1 MFTYKYEWP
10 SITAANKE
18 KIERI
23 KRIAA
28 AVDKKALTDSAAVVV
43 PVETRIDYKS
53 ELNDRQFLAAV
64 TVEGPVLVI
73 AGAGSGKTRTATY
86 RASYLIES
94 GVRPENIL
102 MLSFTRKA
110 ADEMTERLSKLI
122 SRDNAKRVE
131 SSTFHSFAHKMLREY
146 NHYTGLTDKFDILDT
161 TDSLDLIDYVISKI
175 SGNPK
180 GKKELRKEDIL
191 EVISKARNWGSS
203 LEETV
208 SNNFSQYLP
217 YKGYILDVASGY
229 RLEKKANN
237 KLDFDDILIIF
248 LNLLRKSP
256 EFREDM
262 YNRFLYIMVDEYQD
276 TNIIQK
282 DILDILAERS
292 RNLMVVGDDA
302 QAIYRFRGATMENI
316 LTFQEYYPDCKVIK
330 LEHNYR
336 SVQPILDFTNPIMED
351 ALIGYRKSL
360 FSTRPGTD
368 KPEVRV
374 FLSVEEEAAYI
385 AESILDSHKK
395 GLPFHENAVIYRS
408 GFHNKQLQVEFERR
422 RVPYVVYG
430 GQKFTDKKH
439 VKDMV
444 CLLRILNNPQDRI
457 SWNRSLQLIEGI
469 GQTISAKIAD
479 TVTDVDN
486 PYDFSSF
493 EGFAFYKGLKVLRH
507 MIEGALHPDLT
518 VQERL
523 GIVRG
528 YYEGLIPEDE
538 KYRVSDLDILVNI
551 SKEYKSLS
559 GFLND
564 FTLDPPSK
572 DTEDGSVVL
581 TTVHSSKG
589 LEWGTVYL
597 IRGLDGMF
605 PFYKSLLDIEEI
617 EEERRLFY
625 VACTRAKDRLCI
637 CMPELVSTRMGL
649 FDKPS
654 RFIKGPSFFGYFD
667 HTGDTKRASSN
678 IGTNRKRFR

>member
-10 SITAANKE
+10 SITPSNKE

-23 KRIAA
+23 KKIAE
-28 AVDKKALTDSAAVVV
+28 AVDKKALTDSNAVAI
-43 PVETRIDYKS
+43 PVKTKIDYKA

-73 AGAGSGKTRTATY
+73 AGAGSGKTRTTTY

-94 GVRPENIL
+94 GVKPENIL

-122 SRDNAKRVE
+122 SKENAKRVE

-175 SGNPK
+175 SGNPR
-180 GKKELRKEDIL
+180 GKKDLKKEDLL
-191 EVISKARNWGSS
+191 EIISKARNWGAS
-203 LEETV
+203 LEETI
-208 SNNFSQYLP
+208 SKNFSQYLP
-217 YKGYILDVASGY
+217 YKEYIVEVANGY
-229 RLEKKANN
+229 RSEKKQNN

-248 LNLLRKSP
+248 LNLLRKSSD
-256 EFREDM
+256 FKADM
-262 YNRFLYIMVDEYQD
+262 HNRFLHIMVDEYQD

-282 DILDILAERS
+282 DILDLLAEKN

-316 LTFQEYYPDCKVIK
+316 LTFQEYYPECKVIK

-336 SVQPILDFTNPIMED
+336 SIQPILDFTNPIMED
-351 ALIGYRKSL
+351 ALIGYKKSL
-360 FSTRPGTD
+360 FSTRPGND

-374 FLSVEEEAAYI
+374 FISVEEEAAYI
-385 AESILDSHKK
+385 AEDILESHRK
-395 GLPFHENAVIYRS
+395 GLPYHENAVIYRS
-408 GFHNKQLQVEFERR
+408 GFHNKQLQVELERR

-439 VKDMV
+439 VKDMI

-479 TVTDVDN
+479 TVTN
-486 PYDFSSF
+486 AENSYDFSSF
-493 EGFAFYKGLKVLRH
+493 ENFTFYKGLKVFHH
-507 MIEGALHPDLT
+507 MVEGALHPDLT
-518 VQERL
+518 VPEKL

-538 KYRVSDLDILVNI
+538 QYRISDIDILVNI
-551 SKEYKSLS
+551 SKDYKSLS

-637 CMPELVSTRMGL
+637 CMPEMASTRMGL

-654 RFIKGPSFFGYFD
+654 RFIKGSNSFGYFD
-667 HTGDTKRASSN
+667 HTGDTKRASTH